1 MSAIGDLFKKPK
13 FDVPVQE
20 PIEEIQTVAESASDA
35 KKRVR
40 KPTGR
45 SSALIAGVQNALKR
59 RLGE

>member
-1 MSAIGDLFKKPK
+1 MSAVSDLFKTPK
-13 FDVPVQE
+13 YAVPVQE
-20 PIEEIQTVAESASDA
+20 PSEEIQTVVESASDT